1 MPTACE
7 YFPLNKG
14 HLENAVKRQMSQ
26 YAMFHFK
33 SLLYILRLIIAYKT
47 DFTYKKNLKLFVKLC
62 LHSSYSFHFDNIF
75 FTGNAN
81 V

>member
-33 SLLYILRLIIAYKT
+33 SLLYILRVIKLEIIRET
-47 DFTYKKNLKLFVKLC
+47 LFTFKLFL
-62 LHSSYSFHFDNIF
+62 SF
-75 FTGNAN
+75 
-81 V
+81 